1 MGADARPERRSL
13 TPSPPMSRS
22 SSPERPPRDAATP
35 RFAQLDLITNDRTA
49 RVYVVPDHTWGE
61 TWPGRQKPTKQLS
74 GSYGFAGSGEFAE
87 GAGTDA
93 AQFIARTQCALGAR
107 WARRRD
113 ERRGR
118 GHMDLARMTLF
129 VPMNSAARVWTA
141 RGVFG
146 GAVVGTERCVY

>member
-49 RVYVVPDHTWGE
+49 RVYVVPDHSWGE

-74 GSYGFAGSGEFAE
+74 LFESGVAKRQAVKAKAARAKGEDGHDASAG
-87 GAGTDA
+87 
-93 AQFIARTQCALGAR
+93 
-107 WARRRD
+107 RRR
-113 ERRGR
+113 RRRAQSEPPDDTG
-118 GHMDLARMTLF
+118 
-129 VPMNSAARVWTA
+129 
-141 RGVFG
+141 
-146 GAVVGTERCVY
+146 

>member
-74 GSYGFAGSGEFAE
+74 LFESGFKRKSGQMSLFETGFK
-87 GAGTDA
+87 
-93 AQFIARTQCALGAR
+93 
-107 WARRRD
+107 RRR
-113 ERRGR
+113 ER
-118 GHMDLARMTLF
+118 
-129 VPMNSAARVWTA
+129 AAVCA
-141 RGVFG
+141 HL
-146 GAVVGTERCVY
+146 